1 MQHHSLRLAHA
12 ALVAAEWLRG
22 IGLVAAGGLS
32 YGLLGGTMP
41 PPGGYDYLVGVTS
54 FATILVGAVDLTL
67 AAWLAARG
75 GVRAQVVASL
85 SLSLVLIAT
94 GNPLVP
100 QIAMIAFAT
109 LVAVLLGR
117 KTPPTGGNE

>member
-1 MQHHSLRLAHA
+1 MQRQSLRLAHA

-54 FATILVGAVDLTL
+54 FATILVGAIDLTL
-67 AAWLAARG
+67 VAGLAARG
-75 GVRAQVVASL
+75 AMRAQVVASL
-85 SLSLVLIAT
+85 SFSLVLIAS

-109 LVAVLLGR
+109 LVAVLLRR
-117 KTPPTGGNE
+117 KTPHTGGNE